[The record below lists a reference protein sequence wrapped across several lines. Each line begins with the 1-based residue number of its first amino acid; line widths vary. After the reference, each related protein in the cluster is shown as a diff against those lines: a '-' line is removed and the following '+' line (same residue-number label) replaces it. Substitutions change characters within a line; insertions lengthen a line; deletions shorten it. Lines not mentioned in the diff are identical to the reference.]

1 MGVAPVG
8 NAAVLLGLIEPPI
21 AAPDRQAYLI
31 RKVSMCRG
39 GARVTL
45 GTAGVD
51 GSDGQGIDALA
62 DVTGGDPPADDGGS
76 VAATPASSRTKG
88 GVARATGASRGG
100 RRRHSGHGD
109 QGDQGDSRGR
119 DAPDDDGGDEN
130 PDDQPFTTA

>member
-1 MGVAPVG
+1 M
-8 NAAVLLGLIEPPI
+8 LLGLIEPLI
-21 AAPDRQAYLI
+21 AAPDRQAYLL

-88 GVARATGASRGG
+88 GVTRATGASRGG

-109 QGDQGDSRGR
+109 QGDSRGR
-119 DAPDDDGGDEN
+119 DAPDVDGDDEN